1 MLDQQ
6 ACLKVWGKIKVDWLM
21 VWHVLVKLAKQTC
34 LYVNVPLPSMLCQKY
49 MGKTN
54 WRRMASSFFLTDLY
68 ENHSSDEHQLS
79 NTLTRD
85 PRNSAAKFEAV
96 QINVWW
102 HRWEEM
108 DRQKDKRALKFFT
121 RCCIYTLFCSS
132 LNPSLY
138 NEWVQSYYEDA
149 KVCEVVTG
157 TGDVSLTT
165 CPVCEAAILTKIW

>member
-1 MLDQQ
+1 MFLWSYPNKHVYMLMCPSQ
-6 ACLKVWGKIKVDWLM
+6 ACCARNRWGKPIDGKWL
-21 VWHVLVKLAKQTC
+21 LL
-34 LYVNVPLPSMLCQKY
+34 
-49 MGKTN
+49 
-54 WRRMASSFFLTDLY
+54 FFLTDLY
-68 ENHSSDEHQLS
+68 ENHSFDEHQLS

-96 QINVWW
+96 QINVCW

-138 NEWVQSYYEDA
+138 NEWVQSYYEDT
-149 KVCEVVTG
+149 KVREVVTG